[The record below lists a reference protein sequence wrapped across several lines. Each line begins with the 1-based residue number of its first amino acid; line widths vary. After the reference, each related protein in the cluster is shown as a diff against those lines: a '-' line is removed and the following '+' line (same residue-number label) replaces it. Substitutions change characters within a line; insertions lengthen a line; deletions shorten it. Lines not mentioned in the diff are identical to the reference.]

1 MITCCMLNI
10 IIMSAILCLVLLT
23 YVIYNQITL
32 RKLANQCLEIDH
44 IPVCFID
51 KNGIIIN
58 KNECFIQT
66 FLTSDQMGNIPLISC
81 LNIVDSSKQVLGEDK
96 SGRVW
101 MLRYIHVYA
110 RTMIMFIP
118 IDTDMSWIHK
128 LPIPCCIINNTHE
141 IQNINRHMYEYI
153 TEWKF
158 VPFEKF
164 LNKSRIRDFQI
175 CVQKAFDQIGY
186 VSYMDTLWGIRNT
199 PIKLSVVALNQNQ
212 YCICLHNIQDLE
224 AIKQKAYIAQNLQL
238 LGHLTASVVHDFNN
252 VINVISLL
260 LYSMQEKLSEEHQT
274 DVAAIHNTISR
285 AQELIKQ
292 LLEFSKDKTD
302 KQENDP
308 ILVIK
313 NFSQSL
319 IVMAGEKVNVSI
331 NTDDSKQL
339 INLTAAQILQI
350 ALNLIVNARDA
361 QAKEITMKVSHVTL
375 VIPKNISTGILAPK
389 HYMMISVSDNGI
401 GIPQENLSRVFN
413 AFFSTKKTGSGLG
426 LATIYRLAVMN
437 SGGID
442 LHSEPGQTTF
452 SVYIPC
458 LQASDT
464 AQQLK
469 NQNSRYH
476 ILLVEDDETAREYMG
491 RALTQQGYRITAC
504 KDGSEGLQAVNSI
517 SDLSLMIT
525 DAIMPKM
532 NGIELIKHI
541 KEQNNTLPIILL
553 TGFNA
558 EEVKDSIPHDVV
570 ALSKPTKVSLL
581 IYTMTE
587 LLKQHNTAGVAKA
600 EIAHNETASSND

>member
-1 MITCCMLNI
+1 MIKWRMLNI
-10 IIMSAILCLVLLT
+10 IIMSIILCLVLLT

-32 RKLANQCLEIDH
+32 RKLSNQCLEVDNV
-44 IPVCFID
+44 PVCFID

-58 KNECFIQT
+58 KNECFTQT
-66 FLTSDQMGNIPLISC
+66 FLTIDQVGNIPLVSC
-81 LNIVDSSKQVLGEDK
+81 LTIVDSSKQVLGEDK

-110 RTMIMFIP
+110 RTVIIFIP

-128 LPIPCCIINNTHE
+128 LPIPCCIINNSHE

-153 TEWKF
+153 TEWKM

-164 LNKSRIRDFQI
+164 LNKSRIRDFQL
-175 CVQKAFDQIGY
+175 CVEKAFAQSGH

-224 AIKQKAYIAQNLQL
+224 NIKQKAYVAQNLQL

-252 VINVISLL
+252 VINAISLL
-260 LYSMQEKLSEEHQT
+260 LYSLQEKLAEEHQD
-274 DVAAIHNTISR
+274 DVTAIHNTTAR

-308 ILVIK
+308 VLVIK
-313 NFSQSL
+313 NFIQSL
-319 IVMAGEKVNVSI
+319 IVMAGEKVKMNI
-331 NTDDSKQL
+331 HTDDSKQL
-339 INLTAAQILQI
+339 VNLSAAQILQI
-350 ALNLIVNARDA
+350 ALNLVVNARDA
-361 QAKEITMKVSHVTL
+361 QAKEITLNVTHVTL
-375 VIPKNISTGILAPK
+375 LTPKNVSTGILAPK
-389 HYMMISVSDNGI
+389 NYMMISVTDTGA

-426 LATIYRLAVMN
+426 LATIYRLATMH

-442 LHSEPGQTTF
+442 LQSEPGKTTF

-458 LQASDT
+458 AQSSDILN
-464 AQQLK
+464 QLHNK
-469 NQNSRYH
+469 NNQYH
-476 ILLVEDDETAREYMG
+476 ILLVDDDETGRELMC
-491 RALTQQGYRITAC
+491 RALTNQGYKITAC
-504 KDGSEGLQAVNSI
+504 EDGLKGLNAI
-517 SDLSLMIT
+517 DRLTDLSLIIT
-525 DAIMPKM
+525 DAIMPNM
-532 NGIELIKHI
+532 NGIQLIQKI
-541 KEQNNTLPIILL
+541 KERNIKLPIILM

-558 EEVKDSIPHDVV
+558 DEIKDSVPADVV
-570 ALSKPTKVSLL
+570 TISKPVQVKHLT
-581 IYTMTE
+581 YTITE
-587 LLKQHNTAGVAKA
+587 LLKNIDVSTAKTA
-600 EIAHNETASSND
+600 E